1 MTIGLIA
8 LLLLAGF
15 AAGTF
20 GAVLGLGGGILVVPI
35 LVLGA
40 GVPMHSAV
48 ATSLL
53 CVIATSSG
61 AAGKD
66 IERGFANVRM
76 GVALELFTVIGAI
89 AGGAIAGILSGSVL
103 TAIFAAVL
111 IAIAIP
117 MARSHVDSEL
127 DETSTEP
134 PSSALAAAT
143 RSTYVDPAAGR
154 VVRYQPRR
162 LPLAMGISSF
172 AGVLSGLLGI
182 GGGLVI
188 VPALVKLCGV
198 PMKAAAATS
207 NFMIGVTG
215 VASALIYY
223 GRGDFSPLVAAAT
236 ALGVF
241 AGSRAGAALA
251 GRLDPVLTRR
261 VFAGVMVLI
270 AVQMILKACGW
281 WFA

>member
-1 MTIGLIA
+1 MTISLIA
-8 LLLLAGF
+8 LLLLAGA

-35 LVLGA
+35 LVLA
-40 GVPMHSAV
+40 ADVPMHSAV

-61 AAGKD
+61 AAGKN
-66 IERGFANVRM
+66 IERGFANVRL
-76 GVALELFTVIGAI
+76 GVTLELWTVIGAI
-89 AGGAIAGILSGSVL
+89 VGGTLAGALSGSVL
-103 TAIFAAVL
+103 TAIFAAAL
-111 IAIAIP
+111 LAIAIP
-117 MARSHVDSEL
+117 MARGHSDASL
-127 DETSTEP
+127 DAAAAAEP
-134 PSSALAAAT
+134 PSGFAASM
-143 RSTYVDPAAGR
+143 RSVYFDPGR
-154 VVRYQPRR
+154 DGEVRYEPKR

-182 GGGLVI
+182 GGGLII
-188 VPALVKLCGV
+188 VPALVKLCGI

-223 GRGDFSPLVAAAT
+223 GRGDLSPLIAAAT

-251 GRLDPVLTRR
+251 GHLDPTHTRR
-261 VFAGVMVLI
+261 AFAVVMILI
-270 AVQMILKACGW
+270 AIQMILKAAGW
-281 WFA
+281 WFV